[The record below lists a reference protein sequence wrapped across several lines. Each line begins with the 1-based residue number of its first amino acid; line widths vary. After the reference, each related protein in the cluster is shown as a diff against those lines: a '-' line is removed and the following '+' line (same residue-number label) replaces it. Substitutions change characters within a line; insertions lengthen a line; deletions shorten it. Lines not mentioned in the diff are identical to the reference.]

1 MQNAYRQTS
10 QLISMAFNI
19 LNKKI
24 VFFNFINFKLNLLLY
39 DNDTQYHAFLFKC
52 VQLYMHIY
60 FKVYTYAYVVCL
72 NFSINLPG
80 I

>member
-19 LNKKI
+19 LNKKMSA
-24 VFFNFINFKLNLLLY
+24 NFKLNLLLY